1 MEFEKLKIENGK
13 RGQAIRIPHKMKID
27 DDQVYLKKI
36 GNAIFI
42 IPFHDP
48 WHNLIESVN
57 KFTNDFMDGRN
68 QPDIQPRDTFD

>member
-36 GNAIFI
+36 GNAIFV

-57 KFTNDFMDGRN
+57 EFTADFLDDRC
-68 QPDIQPRDTFD
+68 QQDIQPRDTID